1 LNRGRGYMKKLSY
14 YVCISLYYLIARH
27 LPGSDT
33 PYSLGSKKI
42 RGFFAKGFLKRREK
56 HKY

>member
-1 LNRGRGYMKKLSY
+1 MKKLSY

-42 RGFFAKGFLKRREK
+42 RGFLCKRILKRREK
-56 HKY
+56 T